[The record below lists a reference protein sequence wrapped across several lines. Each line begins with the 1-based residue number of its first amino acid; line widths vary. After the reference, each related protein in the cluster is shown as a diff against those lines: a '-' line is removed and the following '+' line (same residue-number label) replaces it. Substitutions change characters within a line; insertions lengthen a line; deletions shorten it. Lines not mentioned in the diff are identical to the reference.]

1 MSILLLLPRR
11 LCLLPASPVRAQW
24 PMLVEKAYAKLHGC
38 YEALI
43 GGFTD
48 YALKDLT
55 GGVQQMLRLDEP
67 AVQAAAESGALWTDM
82 LDWQLHGLQGCS
94 VQLKAGGATMEEVKD
109 GVLAGHAYSV
119 LRLLEAGGI
128 RLVKVRAAVAA
139 RGDFDLI

>member
-1 MSILLLLPRR
+1 
-11 LCLLPASPVRAQW
+11 
-24 PMLVEKAYAKLHGC
+24 MLVEKAYAKLHGC

-43 GGFTD
+43 GGFAD

-55 GGVQQMLRLDEP
+55 GGVQQMLRLDAP
-67 AVQAAAESGALWTDM
+67 AVQEAASSGALWRDM
-82 LDWQLHGLQGCS
+82 LEWQHHGLQGCS
-94 VQLKAGGATMEEVKD
+94 VQLKSAAATEEEFKE
-109 GVLAGHAYSV
+109 GVIAGHAYSV